1 MHVIFVTWLINFGYF
16 ECSLSVS
23 LLTIFHTEKGTSVK
37 ISFAFTVA
45 FLKKCFYCGY
55 RLSLQDVEFST
66 LPFFGTAGG
75 KRGVRYYAVSTNDEG
90 GVLFAVH
97 LFLQGVGVGGV
108 CGRGSMQ

>member
-1 MHVIFVTWLINFGYF
+1 MVIGYPF
-16 ECSLSVS
+16 RMSNSAR
-23 LLTIFHTEKGTSVK
+23 IH
-37 ISFAFTVA
+37 
-45 FLKKCFYCGY
+45 
-55 RLSLQDVEFST
+55 FS
-66 LPFFGTAGG
+66 GRAGG